1 MGLTSIPQNYK
12 KNVDWVCGAYEDAG
26 VSFANGFQKD
36 AIQNSV
42 GARKSSSSWENWQ
55 CSISVVNTPCGKHI
69 VVEDSGTVG
78 LTGKIIPVSEIDEM
92 MSRDEKLPATERLS
106 RFSSMY
112 NSGGNEAGG
121 GLYGAGK
128 SVYAAASSEYTYYYD
143 SLREDGTYVA
153 NVNLCGR
160 VNSIAFVDE
169 EAKKFIFD
177 NTGLGPKTTTGTRVI
192 IVSPREELVE
202 AIEGKSIVPFIQESW
217 WIILKRLPKS
227 ASIVVNG
234 ERVSLPDGLVDIA
247 THKFELT
254 KPELVQEGYRVK
266 HFGLYVYD
274 EGGSPFEGISYYRKG
289 MKIGQVDIKDIPKTL
304 AGKYWGYIEV
314 EEQWEK
320 ELEEIEDRVH
330 FGVSR
335 YKKTRS
341 AYQNIRIF
349 CAEKVKANLAEWG
362 YISDREN
369 EDKRLKEQLK
379 QIAEE
384 AQDLF
389 DRLGFEDLGKGPKK
403 PDFDVR
409 WMHIEY
415 PAMNTEKVTKGDSIR
430 FSYRVRSSYSVDK
443 RFECRL
449 FIVNQQTGETVY
461 SIANDELRV
470 ASNTSAD
477 KDFCYTV
484 SDNTAARFCE
494 NRIVLVVKAI
504 GSNKEKRKELPFFF
518 DVDKPDNTRDR
529 VSLVLHGCKFP
540 IEGSRRV
547 NFGEDLKDIS
557 YLIEN
562 KRNCVLKYQ
571 LRVSVHNA
579 SSPSCDKIVDVATIS
594 GSLPPY
600 EETITS
606 PIERIV
612 FDRGVYEQYL
622 SEGVLELRARLIADA
637 DDEQFEKGDKITYY
651 YYKVFLNCDEKSGN
665 RDSFDV
671 RSTISPDDFRR
682 SWCQPGNGRSITL
695 NVGHRAYLMLSDN
708 PDIQHEYIRE
718 EMLKQL
724 VLLYLAEGRF
734 DMFGEAGEFIN
745 LEPQDAVNQVISK
758 IESVYAQSLK

>member
-341 AYQNIRIF
+341 AYQNIRPDSH
-349 CAEKVKANLAEWG
+349 G
-362 YISDREN
+362 
-369 EDKRLKEQLK
+369 LKGLYGH
-379 QIAEE
+379 
-384 AQDLF
+384 LCG
-389 DRLGFEDLGKGPKK
+389 LCL
-403 PDFDVR
+403 
-409 WMHIEY
+409 H
-415 PAMNTEKVTKGDSIR
+415 
-430 FSYRVRSSYSVDK
+430 
-443 RFECRL
+443 
-449 FIVNQQTGETVY
+449 
-461 SIANDELRV
+461 
-470 ASNTSAD
+470 
-477 KDFCYTV
+477 
-484 SDNTAARFCE
+484 
-494 NRIVLVVKAI
+494 
-504 GSNKEKRKELPFFF
+504 LP
-518 DVDKPDNTRDR
+518 
-529 VSLVLHGCKFP
+529 
-540 IEGSRRV
+540 
-547 NFGEDLKDIS
+547 
-557 YLIEN
+557 
-562 KRNCVLKYQ
+562 
-571 LRVSVHNA
+571 
-579 SSPSCDKIVDVATIS
+579 
-594 GSLPPY
+594 
-600 EETITS
+600 
-606 PIERIV
+606 
-612 FDRGVYEQYL
+612 
-622 SEGVLELRARLIADA
+622 
-637 DDEQFEKGDKITYY
+637 
-651 YYKVFLNCDEKSGN
+651 
-665 RDSFDV
+665 
-671 RSTISPDDFRR
+671 
-682 SWCQPGNGRSITL
+682 
-695 NVGHRAYLMLSDN
+695 
-708 PDIQHEYIRE
+708 
-718 EMLKQL
+718 
-724 VLLYLAEGRF
+724 
-734 DMFGEAGEFIN
+734 
-745 LEPQDAVNQVISK
+745 
-758 IESVYAQSLK
+758 